1 MTATPER
8 HERAAAVLAAVA
20 EPNRLQLLRVLLD
33 GERCVTQ
40 CTEATGMSQSLVS
53 KHLTRLIDAGLVE
66 RQRIGRRNYHRLV
79 DSERMREL
87 ITAADAAAVHVFERT
102 AGPTAAAG

>member
-1 MTATPER
+1 MTTVER
-8 HERAAAVLAAVA
+8 HDPAAAVLAAVA

-33 GERCVTQ
+33 GDRCVTQ
-40 CTEATGMSQSLVS
+40 CMEATGLSQSLVS

-79 DSERMREL
+79 DRERIREL
-87 ITAADAAAVHVFERT
+87 ITAAEAAAART
-102 AGPTAAAG
+102 DR